1 MISTEAGGEGLNLQR
16 SCHVMVNYDL
26 PWNPSRLVQRI
37 GRLYRYGQ
45 EKRVQVINL
54 QTDDHF
60 DNQALALMLDRV
72 TTMASDM
79 AAVATENREAL
90 AADILGELLSNI
102 DMEEI
107 LERSENMTLERTEAE
122 IIEAIEKAKKAR
134 SDEEDVLQFSSNFN
148 TRVVGG
154 FDQKHVIS
162 FVEGMANALGIE
174 LRGKQHRGQTLE
186 FELPEEMV
194 GRWPEFGRKRI
205 VKLSVDH
212 ERVQRDKDL
221 APMDFECSFVAELA
235 ALAQDRIDFDG
246 LYAESPNQN
255 VADMVSLHQVRWQ
268 GLSGEILE
276 EELLAMAAKDDK
288 YQKLDHQT
296 FADMLLD
303 PWDSKTPNTARQGD
317 DKALIL
323 ARGLTP
329 AVERIL
335 RSEVTAEKSPSS
347 VFTYAACRKAS

>member
-1 MISTEAGGEGLNLQR
+1 
-16 SCHVMVNYDL
+16 
-26 PWNPSRLVQRI
+26 
-37 GRLYRYGQ
+37 
-45 EKRVQVINL
+45 
-54 QTDDHF
+54 
-60 DNQALALMLDRV
+60 
-72 TTMASDM
+72 
-79 AAVATENREAL
+79 
-90 AADILGELLSNI
+90 
-102 DMEEI
+102 
-107 LERSENMTLERTEAE
+107 MTLERTEAE

-154 FDQKHVIS
+154 FNQKHVIS

-174 LRGKQHRGQTLE
+174 LRGKQHRGLTLE

-194 GRWPEFGRKRI
+194 GRWPEFGRKRV

-235 ALAQDRIDFDG
+235 SLAQDRIDFDG

-268 GLSGEILE
+268 GLAGEILE

-323 ARGLTP
+323 ARSLTP

-347 VFTYAACRKAS
+347 VFTYAACRKAG